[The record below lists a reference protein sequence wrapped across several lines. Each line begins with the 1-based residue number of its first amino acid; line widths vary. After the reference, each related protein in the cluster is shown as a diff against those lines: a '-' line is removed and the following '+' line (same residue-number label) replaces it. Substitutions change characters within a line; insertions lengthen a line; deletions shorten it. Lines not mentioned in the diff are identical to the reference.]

1 VAASVSKSR
10 RRSAMERSRGLR
22 ASEIAALP
30 LRIEGDRGCERR
42 ANRAPSHGGE
52 GSRGVLSS
60 ANADDGDGS
69 HARLREQRAQI
80 NSVGPSK
87 YELQGPTSKP
97 ELSDVSS

>member
-1 VAASVSKSR
+1 VNSAAIAASVGNRGSAATNR
-10 RRSAMERSRGLR
+10 RGPWLR
-22 ASEIAALP
+22 AS
-30 LRIEGDRGCERR
+30 